1 MGVWTWEAFR
11 PLCSFQTVN
20 SALLFSPILPS
31 SSTLGLFMH
40 VIAKLAAVR
49 GYRQILMPHP
59 IRPHFYPDCST
70 AVPAPRLP
78 PLPLHHYPLPAPDV
92 LAITN
97 DLCSPL
103 RLRAEKPVDK
113 QVTSNKGLPAP
124 TEESKA
130 PGLIPQNEETLACC
144 SGNAFQT
151 APMHSGT
158 LELNSNCNNQV
169 KRVIPVF
176 QIDGLPPAAWSH

>member
-1 MGVWTWEAFR
+1 
-11 PLCSFQTVN
+11 
-20 SALLFSPILPS
+20 
-31 SSTLGLFMH
+31 MH

-49 GYRQILMPHP
+49 GYRQILTPHP
-59 IRPHFYPDCST
+59 IRLHFYPDCST

-103 RLRAEKPVDK
+103 RLRAEKLVDK

-130 PGLIPQNEETLACC
+130 RGLNLQNEATLACC
-144 SGNAFQT
+144 SRNAFRT
-151 APMHSGT
+151 ALMHSGSYPGT
-158 LELNSNCNNQV
+158 LELNTNCNNQV
-169 KRVIPVF
+169 KRVIPGF
-176 QIDGLPPAAWSH
+176 QIHGLPPAAWSHSAKY